1 MSTENA
7 NLTTPP
13 GSVLKAA
20 RDECGKSI
28 EEIAESLHLRTSV
41 VDAMEKGRYDEF
53 DSPVFLKGYF
63 RSYCRLVGLHEERMI
78 ELLDAQLAQSEK
90 DLEQEQAL
98 IKAHAKAKA
107 RNKLLLVMVVIV
119 ALAVAAGVWSTIQ
132 DGAETIVTDNVEGSI
147 PAEGSTPV
155 EDSIP
160 AEGSTPVEQPSNN
173 EGSPSESEEVQADE
187 ALDKEGLG
195 VESEVSNTDSSSEVA
210 IQAGDEQ
217 VVSTPDGE
225 AVDQTKLPEAEKNE
239 TLSAELAPMISPS
252 LTTVASQVENVS
264 NDGLDAEAASSKV
277 TPEVAKPRSEKVV
290 IEFSGDCWFTLKNG
304 DDKTV
309 YASLK
314 REGDRV
320 EYEGTAPLRIVLGA
334 ADTAVVSYGGNQVD
348 LSPYTRRN
356 GRAEFVLD

>member
-7 NLTTPP
+7 NFTTPP

-53 DSPVFLKGYF
+53 DSSVFLKGYF

-90 DLEQEQAL
+90 DLEQEQAR
-98 IKAHAKAKA
+98 IQARAKAKA
-107 RNKLLLVMVVIV
+107 RNKLLLVMVVVV
-119 ALAVAAGVWSTIQ
+119 ALVVAAGVWSTMQ
-132 DGAETIVTDNVEGSI
+132 DGAETIVTDNVEGFI
-147 PAEGSTPV
+147 PAEGSV
-155 EDSIP
+155 P
-160 AEGSTPVEQPSNN
+160 AEGSTHVEQPSNN

-187 ALDKEGLG
+187 TLDKEGLG

-210 IQAGDEQ
+210 IQTGEQ
-217 VVSTPDGE
+217 QAVSTPDVE

-239 TLSAELAPMISPS
+239 ALSAELATMISPS
-252 LTTVASQVENVS
+252 LTTVAPQAEDVS
-264 NDGLDAEAASSKV
+264 NNGFDAETATNNVA
-277 TPEVAKPRSEKVV
+277 PEVAKPRSEKVV

-320 EYEGTAPLRIVLGA
+320 EYEGAAPLRIVLGA

-348 LSPYTRRN
+348 LSPYTRQN

>member
-119 ALAVAAGVWSTIQ
+119 ALAVAAGVWSSMQ
-132 DGAETIVTDNVEGSI
+132 NGAETAVTDNVEGSI
-147 PAEGSTPV
+147 PVEGSTPV

-173 EGSPSESEEVQADE
+173 EGSLSEPEEARDT
-187 ALDKEGLG
+187 EGLG
-195 VESEVSNTDSSSEVA
+195 VESQESNADSSSQVA

-225 AVDQTKLPEAEKNE
+225 AFDQTKLPEAEKNE

-252 LTTVASQVENVS
+252 LTTVAPQAENVS
-264 NDGLDAEAASSKV
+264 NDGLDAEAATSKV
-277 TPEVAKPRSEKVV
+277 APEVAKPRSEKVV

-320 EYEGTAPLRIVLGA
+320 EYEGAAPLRIVLGA
-334 ADTAVVSYGGNQVD
+334 ADTALVSYGGNQVD